1 MSLPPLSDEIL
12 AQTQDVWNAMQ
23 THRFVRDIEEGRL
36 DPAVFRR
43 YLAYEN
49 AFVETAIVIFGY
61 SLVKAPGLE
70 EQRWLIGVLKA
81 LSEEQISYFCR
92 AFDSLDVPEAE
103 WRDIALPP
111 AVGAFRDGMLTIA
124 AHGQYL
130 DGITAMFAAEWMY
143 WTWCKRAAGR
153 IISDPVLR
161 RWVDLHAAEEFADQA
176 RWLRQQIDF
185 RGAEL
190 GPGSRA
196 RLTGIFR
203 RALELEIDFHTA
215 PYETV

>member
-1 MSLPPLSDEIL
+1 MMIRPPLSDEIL
-12 AQTQDVWNAMQ
+12 TQTRDIWDAMQ
-23 THRFVRDIEEGRL
+23 SHRFVRDIEDDQL

-49 AFVETAIVIFGY
+49 AFVETAILIFGY

-70 EQRWLIGVLKA
+70 EQRWLIGVLRA
-81 LSEEQISYFCR
+81 LSEQQIPYFRR
-92 AFDSLDVPEAE
+92 AFDNLDMPERE

-111 AVGAFRDGMLTIA
+111 TVAAFRDGMLAMA
-124 AHGQYL
+124 AHGPYL
-130 DGITAMFAAEWMY
+130 DGITAMFAADWMY

-153 IISDPVLR
+153 TISDPVLR

-176 RWLRQQIDF
+176 WWLRQQIDLF
-185 RGAEL
+185 GAEL
-190 GPGSRA
+190 GPRSRS

-203 RALELEIDFHTA
+203 RAIELEIDFHTA
-215 PYETV
+215 PYE

>member
-1 MSLPPLSDEIL
+1 MMIRPPLSDEIL
-12 AQTQDVWNAMQ
+12 TQTRDIWDAMQ
-23 THRFVRDIEEGRL
+23 SHRFVRDIEDDQL

-49 AFVETAIVIFGY
+49 AFVETAILIFGY

-70 EQRWLIGVLKA
+70 EQRWLIGVLRA
-81 LSEEQISYFCR
+81 LSEQQIPYFRR
-92 AFDSLDVPEAE
+92 AFDNLDMPERE

-111 AVGAFRDGMLTIA
+111 TVAAFRDGMLAMA
-124 AHGQYL
+124 AHGPYL

-153 IISDPVLR
+153 TISDPVLR

-176 RWLRQQIDF
+176 WWLRQQIDLF
-185 RGAEL
+185 GAEL
-190 GPGSRA
+190 GPRSRS

-203 RALELEIDFHTA
+203 RAIELEIDFHTA
-215 PYETV
+215 PYE